1 MDWTSKKI
9 NWKRLV
15 VGVVL
20 LISLLDVFLLANVT
34 WRHFRI
40 QRLIDEEQGILYLNF
55 PPLSEEQREEIIG
68 EIFPDFTR
76 IETAIHGKIIGYRV
90 FRVTTLLGYA
100 YQVREDIPCPVC
112 EDVRYFVGLGPENT
126 ILDIVLVDNF
136 HLYGKPLPA
145 IEHELFLMQFLNRR
159 IDDSSYSNEE
169 IKGITGATKTT
180 QRFVDG
186 LQGVKAIHGK
196 ESTVR

>member
-1 MDWTSKKI
+1 MG
-9 NWKRLV
+9 LV
-15 VGVVL
+15 VFM
-20 LISLLDVFLLANVT
+20 SLLDVFLLANVT

-40 QRLIDEEQGILYLNF
+40 QRLIDEEQGILDLNF
-55 PPLSEEQREEIIG
+55 PPLSEKQREEIIG
-68 EIFPDFTR
+68 EIFPDFTW
-76 IETAIHGKIIGYRV
+76 IEKAIHGKIIGYRV

-136 HLYGKPLPA
+136 HLYGNPLPE
-145 IEHELFLMQFLNRR
+145 IDHQIFLTQFLNKR
-159 IDDSSYSNEE
+159 IDDSSFSNEE

-186 LQGVKAIHGK
+186 MRGVKAIHGK